1 MTAMSALP
9 TALSLPGVSAIP
21 AAIGATDAGAFA
33 AMVSG
38 LPTLDLRGTAPMASI
53 PVPAPPAVTVTT
65 PAEAARL
72 AGLPLL
78 VQPAMRGEVAPVAPL
93 EITPVSAPVAPL
105 VTMRA
110 ATTPV
115 ARPAILTTPESLAP
129 TLPQLAPSP
138 SAARAA
144 QIMHAPLPM
153 PPALL
158 ATETAPPVPEI
169 ASPAP
174 LPDAALTIISS
185 TASAAPK
192 PQVLVPAIA
201 TPETTATPEA
211 LIAPKAPA
219 APDTVQTP
227 AAPRI
232 VMPVEAPVKAPVT
245 PIALAPTPEAEAAPR
260 ETETSLDSP
269 KERVEAQDANTPMP
283 IFVIDPSIPTPA
295 APLPAEAVV
304 MVAPTMP
311 PPPAPARTAKSNSES
326 VTRASTS
333 LRQPDPMLA
342 SLASLVDELAPIS
355 VDPKLAGDTA
365 GASAIDFASLL
376 SPAASTPAPA
386 DTRAAP
392 IEISTAPAAPADP
405 VRRELDLARGDLWLD
420 QLTKDIVAMA
430 DRPDRLSFK
439 LQPEHLG
446 PLDIDVTT
454 AANGISI
461 RMNTQ
466 NEEARS
472 AIAAAQPRLVD
483 DIRAQGI
490 RVADAQVFSG
500 NADQQRSHQSPDPRA
515 ALIEIAPQKDS
526 IAADEGETPANGRFA

>member
-9 TALSLPGVSAIP
+9 TVLSLPGVSAIP

-38 LPTLDLRGTAPMASI
+38 LPTHDLRGTAPMASI
-53 PVPAPPAVTVTT
+53 PAPAPPAVKSPT
-65 PAEAARL
+65 PADAARL

-93 EITPVSAPVAPL
+93 EITPMSAPVAPL

-115 ARPAILTTPESLAP
+115 ARPAMLT

-232 VMPVEAPVKAPVT
+232 AMPVEAPVKAPVS

-260 ETETSLDSP
+260 ETKTPLDSP
-269 KERVEAQDANTPMP
+269 EERVEAQDANTPMP
-283 IFVIDPSIPTPA
+283 IVVIDPLIPTPA

-311 PPPAPARTAKSNSES
+311 PPPAPARPAKPNSES
-326 VTRASTS
+326 VARASTS

-386 DTRAAP
+386 DARTAA

-446 PLDIDVTT
+446 PLDIDVTS

-500 NADQQRSHQSPDPRA
+500 NADQQRSHQSPDPRP